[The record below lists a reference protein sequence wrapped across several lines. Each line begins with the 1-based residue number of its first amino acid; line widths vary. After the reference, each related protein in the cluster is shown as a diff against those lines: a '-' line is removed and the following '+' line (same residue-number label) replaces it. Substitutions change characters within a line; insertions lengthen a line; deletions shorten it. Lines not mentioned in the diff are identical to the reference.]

1 MILYVYLQCNVR
13 QSKSRTYVYMSDV
26 QCIYNSHF
34 KTLFTKQI
42 LSQVFC
48 SDFYSGFNFFY
59 FNLFALRFSQLVM
72 SDANAIKS
80 AIYQG

>member
-1 MILYVYLQCNVR
+1 MFIYNAMSDKAKVER
-13 QSKSRTYVYMSDV
+13 MSTYMSDV

-34 KTLFTKQI
+34 KTWFTKQI

-59 FNLFALRFSQLVM
+59 FNLFALRFSQLLM
-72 SDANAIKS
+72 ADANAIKS